1 MVEKKFP
8 LPKEVEV
15 GPYVY
20 TIAHGDVTTRRQL
33 GGDHGETDHSELIIK
48 INERATGVVRE
59 TLVHELLHALSDL
72 AGLQEQYGAEAD
84 EQWCRRIAPWL
95 LDTLRRNPNLVDFL
109 LTDLDL

>member
-72 AGLQEQYGAEAD
+72 AGLQEQYGAETD

>member
-1 MVEKKFP
+1 VVDKKQTT
-8 LPKEVEV
+8 PKEIEV
-15 GPYVY
+15 GPYTY
-20 TIAHGDVTTRRQL
+20 TVAHGDTVTRRQL

-48 INERATGVVRE
+48 INERASGVVRE

-95 LDTLRRNPNLVDFL
+95 LDTLRRNPDLVDFL
-109 LTDLDL
+109 LA